1 MKNLYDLRPE
11 LAKGGFSW
19 SMRMGDVSGLPCYSI
34 AKTKATERVYN
45 TLPTDTQIRQFIV
58 ENINDLMEDNIVLG
72 GWENDGKYYLDTSE
86 IFDKGSITL
95 DKALDIAHQRQQLAI
110 YDLENNKEI
119 KL

>member
-1 MKNLYDLRPE
+1 
-11 LAKGGFSW
+11 
-19 SMRMGDVSGLPCYSI
+19 
-34 AKTKATERVYN
+34 
-45 TLPTDTQIRQFIV
+45 
-58 ENINDLMEDNIVLG
+58 MEDNIVLG